1 MPGFDGTGPRGL
13 GPMSGHGRGF
23 CVLKAPQRPD
33 EPVTGVAG
41 GVNWL
46 PGPDAE
52 LEQLRR
58 QARHI
63 EMILR
68 TLRGR
73 IERLKASPSGEST
86 GA

>member
-41 GVNWL
+41 GVSWL
-46 PGPDAE
+46 PGPEAE
-52 LEQLRR
+52 LAQLRSQSR
-58 QARHI
+58 WI
-63 EMILR
+63 GEMLR
-68 TLRGR
+68 AIRRR
-73 IERLKASPSGEST
+73 IVSLEACEQKVPDGV
-86 GA
+86 